1 MAARKIRPG
10 DASMI
15 RFGLA
20 VVIVLAACP
29 VAAPAAPILYE
40 ESVSGDLSDVTP
52 SATVLAF
59 DAGLNSVR
67 GSLYSGVLAPD
78 LDAFA
83 FSISAGLSLTV
94 ITYVFTLEPDDGNTV
109 ATTSWGFDLGNSGL
123 PAELGVIEVDLFG
136 PSAQTLFAGVLPQG
150 GGLYGFYNIAHGSTT
165 GLDWSSTYQIDFVV
179 REATTGVP
187 EPASLLLLAAGLG
200 ALCGA
205 RLGWARRFARR

>member
-1 MAARKIRPG
+1 MAARKIRQG

-40 ESVSGDLSDVTP
+40 ESVSGDLSDAMP

-83 FSISAGLSLTV
+83 FAVPAGLSLTA
-94 ITYVFTLEPDDGNTV
+94 ITYAFTLEPDDGNTV

-136 PSAQTLFAGVLPQG
+136 PSAQTLFADVLPQG
-150 GGLYGFYNIAHGSTT
+150 GGLYGFYNVAHGSTA

-187 EPASLLLLAAGLG
+187 EPASLLLLAAGLA